1 MDVLGD
7 GEHVDD
13 VVCVERLLGLVVERI
28 LAQQQLH
35 SDRLAERAQHRHFVN
50 GVFLHGR
57 VDARA
62 VKDNSPLVINPFK
75 SNCICNAHV
84 FANVKNSSK
93 YMMYVTR

>member
-50 GVFLHGR
+50 GVFLHCR

-62 VKDNSPLVINPFK
+62 VKDNSQFVSIRLNLHVI
-75 SNCICNAHV
+75 A
-84 FANVKNSSK
+84 FA
-93 YMMYVTR
+93 MHMYLRM